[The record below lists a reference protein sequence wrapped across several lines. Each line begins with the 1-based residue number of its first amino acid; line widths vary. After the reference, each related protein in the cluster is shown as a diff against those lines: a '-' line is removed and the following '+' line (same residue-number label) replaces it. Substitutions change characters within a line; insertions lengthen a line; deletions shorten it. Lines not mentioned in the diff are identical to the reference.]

1 MSYSCKHWFN
11 SNGYQNLNYVWG
23 GGDLEVKAVITF
35 KI

>member
-1 MSYSCKHWFN
+1 MSYSCKHWFKR
-11 SNGYQNLNYVWG
+11 SSKSKLCK

>member
-23 GGDLEVKAVITF
+23 GDLEVKAVITF